1 MAHWPDARQWL
12 FSLKAFVAAMLAL
25 YIALSFGLPRP
36 HWAMATVYFVANPL
50 TGATRSKAA
59 YRVAGTVLGA
69 AAAVVTVP
77 QLVNMPIVLTGAIG
91 LWIVLLVYLSL
102 LQRSPRSYVFLL
114 AAYTLP
120 IVALPTV
127 MHPADIFDVAVSRVE
142 EIVIGIV
149 CASLVGTIVFPAR
162 VAPALRARAQQWLDD
177 ANAWARDIAAGHA
190 GAARADADRYRL
202 ATDMLAL
209 DHMIEQ
215 LSFDAESRETVA
227 HARAL
232 RARMSSV
239 MPVLSGMDSV
249 LHAMRDEASARLP
262 RAALE
267 QAVAALRTRFA
278 ALMQSCMT
286 LQQGI
291 GDRGG
296 VGGTARALAAGEPDD
311 AAALHHD
318 HAMLL
323 FSAASAGLAVFCVG
337 LLWIFSGW
345 EDGGGPVA
353 LSSIACCFFA
363 TVHEPRPVARLFVRW
378 GAVCAG
384 LSVFYLFV
392 VVPRAETFEA
402 LAGMLALPYV
412 ALGALIARPGYN
424 VVAMLLAITTASF
437 TNVQSVH
444 DANFLGLFN
453 TYLANAAAMLFAPL
467 WAMLVRPF
475 GAQVVARRL
484 ISASW
489 RDLARAATWHAA
501 DRRAPDERS
510 RLGARML
517 DRLGQLMPRLGATR
531 GRIAS
536 DGFAEL
542 QIGYCT
548 VALQRAMPALTGPL
562 RRSVR
567 RVLSL
572 VARHFRA
579 QSQTGRAAPVPPE
592 LAARIDAAIAEA
604 SLLHDRDL
612 AARVETAL
620 VVLSVT
626 LSISRA

>member
-1 MAHWPDARQWL
+1 MAHWPNARQWL

-25 YIALSFGLPRP
+25 YIALYFGLPRP

-69 AAAVVTVP
+69 AAAVITVP

-149 CASLVGTIVFPAR
+149 CASLVGAIVFPAR

-177 ANAWARDIAAGHA
+177 ANAWARDIAAGKP
-190 GAARADADRYRL
+190 GAVASRHRL

-209 DHMIEQ
+209 DHLIEQ
-215 LSFDAESRETVA
+215 LSFDTESRETVA
-227 HARAL
+227 RARTL

-239 MPVLSGMDSV
+239 MPILSGLESV
-249 LHAMRDEASARLP
+249 LHAMRDDAPARLP

-267 QAVAALRTRFA
+267 TAAAGLRARLD
-278 ALMQSCMT
+278 ALMASCT
-286 LQQGI
+286 ALQQGI
-291 GDRGG
+291 GDRGVRG
-296 VGGTARALAAGEPDD
+296 AETPVRPLAAGERD
-311 AAALHHD
+311 AAADLHHD

-323 FSAASAGLAVFCVG
+323 FNAMSAGLAVFCAG
-337 LLWIFSGW
+337 MLWILSGW
-345 EDGGGPVA
+345 EEGGGPVA

-378 GAVCAG
+378 GAVCAAIS
-384 LSVFYLFV
+384 LFYLFV
-392 VVPRAETFEA
+392 VLPCAETFET
-402 LAGMLALPYV
+402 LAGMLAMPYV

-453 TYLANAAAMLFAPL
+453 TYLANAAALLFAPL
-467 WAMLVRPF
+467 WAILVRPF

-484 ISASW
+484 IGASW

-501 DRRAPDERS
+501 DRGLPDERS

-548 VALQRAMPALTGPL
+548 VALQRAMPSLTGPL

-567 RVLSL
+567 RVLSI

-579 QSQTGRAAPVPPE
+579 QSQTGDAAPVPPE
-592 LAARIDAAIAEA
+592 LETWIRAAIAEA
-604 SLLHDRDL
+604 SLLGDRDL
-612 AARVETAL
+612 ALRVESAL
-620 VVLSVT
+620 VVLSLT
-626 LSISRA
+626 LSTSRA